1 MNISETL
8 HHLQQ
13 TQGVVLVVG
22 LGISGIETALFL
34 RRNGIQVRCVE
45 REEREHYLSTNRFSA
60 RIGELESLG
69 AQALFGIDGE
79 AVIPYLDEVK
89 LAVLSPGVSL
99 TSAICGAIN
108 RREIPVI
115 GEFELGILVAAR
127 PYIGV
132 TGSNGKTTTVTL
144 IHQMLVDGGVKSQL
158 CGNVGTPVV
167 AQRSSLEPEKEG
179 ELVVEASSYQLESC
193 SFIKPTVSV
202 FLNLSD
208 NHLERH
214 GTLARYLEVK
224 RKLVERQDENDIAIL
239 NLDDPYV
246 RSIIGRLKAKVLGF
260 GRELSPM
267 HEGARIDYHPGEV
280 DQIVITSAALE
291 LKQHVFDCRGIPL
304 RGLHNRYNIAAS
316 LLAALSRGV
325 TPESLSRTL
334 RSFSGLPHRIEVV
347 KSNPVIWIND
357 SKSTTAASTA
367 AALDTVLQEFPSSKV
382 QLLIGGLM
390 KVGSW
395 ALPLE
400 KIKREQ
406 NRLKQV
412 LCFGRDAHLLHD
424 QCEAYSI
431 PSVQARTI
439 EEALLLARETAGEGD
454 VVLVS
459 PGCLSFD
466 QFRNFEERGDFIRTW
481 ITSNT

>member
-1 MNISETL
+1 MKISEKL
-8 HHLQQ
+8 RQIQ
-13 TQGVVLVVG
+13 KDQGVVLVVG

-34 RRNGIQVRCVE
+34 RRNGVNARCVE
-45 REEREHYLSTNRFSA
+45 REEREQYMSTSRFA
-60 RIGELESLG
+60 DRVRDLAAAG
-69 AQALFGIDGE
+69 AQCLFGIDGE
-79 AVIPYLDEVK
+79 GVLPYLNDVH

-99 TSAICGAIN
+99 TSAICGALQ
-108 RREIPVI
+108 RRDIPII
-115 GEFELGILVAAR
+115 GEFELGILVAGR

-144 IHQMLVDGGVKSQL
+144 IHQMLVDGGISSQL

-167 AQRSSLEPEKEG
+167 AQRQSLETDNEG

-193 SFIKPTVSV
+193 SYLKPTVSV

-224 RKLVERQDENDIAIL
+224 RKLVERQDENDVAIL
-239 NLDDPYV
+239 NFDDPHV
-246 RSIIGRLKAKVLGF
+246 RSLPGRLKAKVLGF
-260 GRELSPM
+260 GRDLKG
-267 HEGARIDYHPGEV
+267 EGARIEFHPKEGI
-280 DQIVITSAALE
+280 DRIVITSEQLH
-291 LKQHVFDCRGIPL
+291 LKEQIFDCRGIPL
-304 RGLHNRYNIAAS
+304 RGIHNRYNIAAS

-325 TPESLSRTL
+325 SPASLTETI
-334 RSFSGLPHRIEVV
+334 RSFRGLPHRIEVV
-347 KSNPVIWIND
+347 KDSPIVWIND

-367 AALDTVLQEFPSSKV
+367 AALDTVLEEYPTSRI

-395 ALPLE
+395 APPLE
-400 KIKREQ
+400 KLQRCSERVDQII
-406 NRLKQV
+406 
-412 LCFGRDAHLLHD
+412 CFGRDAHLLQD
-424 QCEAYSI
+424 QCNVFSLKSSKA
-431 PSVQARTI
+431 ATI
-439 EEALLLARETAGEGD
+439 EAALGEARGRAREGD

-466 QFRNFEERGDFIRTW
+466 QFRNFEERGDFIRSW
-481 ITSNT
+481 IMSNC